1 MKDIVALGKNKNND
15 AKKFLENKNPIVIL
29 YELQGCPHCTAIE
42 TPWADAIKILKAHK
56 DVKDYI
62 DCANAVYYY
71 DKGIK
76 AKGKKSRLDNLPE
89 QLQGISGFPTIHIIK
104 NGITV
109 DEFNGDRNENSI
121 VEFVLNFVSQHPEL
135 KKIKATPSTPTPTKV
150 RKVNEKAKPRKVQ
163 TKT

>member
-1 MKDIVALGKNKNND
+1 MKDIVALGKNKNTD

-42 TPWADAIKILKAHK
+42 TPWADAIKTLKAHK

-89 QLQGISGFPTIHIIK
+89 LLQGISGFPTIHIIK

-109 DEFNGDRNENSI
+109 DEFNGDRNENGI
-121 VEFVLNFVSQHPEL
+121 VEFVLNFVYQHPEL
-135 KKIKATPSTPTPTKV
+135 KKVKVAQSAPPKAHKV
-150 RKVNEKAKPRKVQ
+150 SEKAKPKRAQ

>member
-1 MKDIVALGKNKNND
+1 MKDIVALGKNKNTD

-104 NGITV
+104 NGISV
-109 DEFNGDRNENSI
+109 DEFNGDRNENGI

-135 KKIKATPSTPTPTKV
+135 KKVKVDQSTSSKV
-150 RKVNEKAKPRKVQ
+150 RKVSQKTKPK
-163 TKT
+163 KE

>member
-1 MKDIVALGKNKNND
+1 MKDIVALGKNKNTD
-15 AKKFLENKNPIVIL
+15 EKKFLENKNPIVIL

-42 TPWADAIKILKAHK
+42 TPWADAIKTLKTHK

-104 NGITV
+104 NGVTV
-109 DEFNGDRNENSI
+109 DEFNGDRNESGI

-135 KKIKATPSTPTPTKV
+135 KKVKTTSNTPSNTPSKV
-150 RKVNEKAKPRKVQ
+150 RKASEKAKPK
-163 TKT
+163 KA